1 MTQQPY
7 YMIDFSASACMFEIL
22 INDYPVIS
30 MNVEGQVST
39 TLPIN
44 YSILESGEQV
54 VSHKIF
60 PLLGETSI
68 HEKAELKYDIK
79 LFDVSNDFVF
89 KEQFAEYK
97 SEPIED
103 KKIPVIAY
111 NKKFTAKVPYKLE
124 AWQNGTVIKN
134 DDKHKDK
141 LHLAYNEII
150 NLINKGDYN
159 SFQNRITARE
169 HNMAASMYLSKS
181 ESEARLEELV
191 EDFKS
196 GFNTVPVDKNSV
208 FHIYGF
214 GKVAMLKK
222 LNGESGLSL
231 INKKT
236 GEELMLDI
244 SFYIPQGSGKFEVI

>member
-1 MTQQPY
+1 MIQQPY

-39 TLPIN
+39 NLPIN

-54 VSHKIF
+54 ISHKIM
-60 PLLGETSI
+60 PLLGETLI

-79 LFDVSNDFVF
+79 LFDVSSDFVF

-103 KKIPVIAY
+103 KKIPVITY

-124 AWQNGTVIKN
+124 AWQNGALLKN
-134 DDKHKDK
+134 DDKHKEK
-141 LHLAYNEII
+141 LYFAYNEII

-159 SFQNRITARE
+159 SFQKKITARE
-169 HNMAASMYLSKS
+169 HNMTTSMYLDKS
-181 ESEARLEELV
+181 ESEARVGELV
-191 EDFKS
+191 DDFKN
-196 GFNTVPVDKNSV
+196 GFNTIPVDKNSV

-231 INKKT
+231 INEKT

-244 SFYIPQGSGKFEVI
+244 SFYIPQGSEKFEVI

>member
-1 MTQQPY
+1 MMQQPY

-39 TLPIN
+39 NLPIN
-44 YSILESGEQV
+44 HSILESGEQV
-54 VSHKIF
+54 VSHKIM

-68 HEKAELKYDIK
+68 HEKAELKYNIK

-103 KKIPVIAY
+103 KKLPIIAS
-111 NKKFTAKVPYKLE
+111 NKKFNAKVPYKLE
-124 AWQNGTVIKN
+124 AWQNGTLLKN
-134 DDKHKDK
+134 DDNHKQK
-141 LHLAYNEII
+141 LYFAYNEII
-150 NLINKGDYN
+150 NLINKGDYT
-159 SFQNRITARE
+159 SFQNKINTRE
-169 HNMAASMYLSKS
+169 HNMATSMYLNNF
-181 ESEARLEELV
+181 ESEVRVNELL
-191 EDFKS
+191 EDFKN
-196 GFNTVPVDKNSV
+196 GFKTVPVNKNSV

-231 INKKT
+231 INQTT

-244 SFYIPQGSGKFEVI
+244 SFYIPQGSEKFEVI

>member
-1 MTQQPY
+1 MIQQPY

-39 TLPIN
+39 ALPIN
-44 YSILESGEQV
+44 YSILESGKQV

-103 KKIPVIAY
+103 KKLPLITFSKSF
-111 NKKFTAKVPYKLE
+111 NAKVPYKLE
-124 AWQNGTVIKN
+124 AWQNGIVLKN
-134 DDKHKDK
+134 DEIHKEK

-150 NLINKGDYN
+150 NLISKGDYT
-159 SFQNRITARE
+159 SFQKKITARE
-169 HNMAASMYLSKS
+169 HNMAASMYLNKS
-181 ESEARLEELV
+181 ESEARVGELV
-191 EDFKS
+191 DDFKN

-231 INKKT
+231 INQKT

-244 SFYIPQGSGKFEVI
+244 SFYIPQGSEKFEVI

>member
-1 MTQQPY
+1 MNEQPY
-7 YMIDFSASACMFEIL
+7 YMINFSASACKFEIL

-30 MNVEGQVST
+30 MNVEGQVAT

-44 YSILESGEQV
+44 YSILESGKQV

-89 KEQFAEYK
+89 KEQFWEYK

-103 KKIPVIAY
+103 KKLPVITFSKSF
-111 NKKFTAKVPYKLE
+111 NAKVPYKLE
-124 AWQNGTVIKN
+124 AWQNGTVLKN
-134 DDKHKDK
+134 DDNHKEK

-150 NLINKGDYN
+150 NLINKEDY
-159 SFQNRITARE
+159 SGFQKKIATRE
-169 HNMAASMYLSKS
+169 HNMATSMYLSKS
-181 ESEARLEELV
+181 EADSRIVELI

-196 GFNTVPVDKNSV
+196 GFKTIPVDKNLV
-208 FHIYGF
+208 FHVYGF

-222 LNGESGLSL
+222 INGEPGLSL
-231 INKKT
+231 VNEKT

-244 SFYIPQGSGKFEVI
+244 SFYMPKGSDKFEIV